1 MNVVRRLVLVDCSV
15 NELVFL
21 GCGLTVFLC
30 CSCSISSALDVFLNS
45 FLGNE
50 PADVHTSVC
59 KCFLSLMTK
68 VVVMLC
74 VGCEDD
80 GDRGGNI
87 CHLLA
92 PISCVFHRDKLQLEA
107 DKIPVDPAGLSVDP
121 VALHELLH
129 VQPHHLLL
137 PQQQVSAK
145 YMQLFNTCTHLTLF
159 LIQSVNRSICI
170 VVFPR
175 FTDWAIT

>member
-1 MNVVRRLVLVDCSV
+1 
-15 NELVFL
+15 
-21 GCGLTVFLC
+21 
-30 CSCSISSALDVFLNS
+30 
-45 FLGNE
+45 
-50 PADVHTSVC
+50 
-59 KCFLSLMTK
+59 
-68 VVVMLC
+68 MLC